1 MIRIVL
7 YQNTNQKIAEA
18 YGKWFPRVVSDE
30 TIGLEELAAHMASH
44 NTPYSK
50 GAILGMLTDAA
61 ACTKELLLL
70 GKNVKFADIAI
81 FSLGLKVKGG
91 APTKENY
98 NVAKYILGLKLKA
111 RATGE
116 LKTENLDTTIKL
128 INLAAPVTENPGNPV
143 NPGNPDNTGKDNP
156 SGGGSQTT
164 GGGGSQT
171 EGGSGNTDNTQQ
183 GGGGTTDSGTTDGG
197 GDDNVSL

>member
-98 NVAKYILGLKLKA
+98 NVGKYILGLKLRA

-116 LKTENLDTTIKL
+116 LKTENLDTSIKL
-128 INLAAPVTENPGNPV
+128 INLAAPATENPGNPV
-143 NPGNPDNTGKDNP
+143 NPGNPDDAGKDNP

-171 EGGSGNTDNTQQ
+171 GGGGNTDNTQQ
-183 GGGGTTDSGTTDGG
+183 GGSGTTDSGSTDEGG
-197 GDDNVSL
+197 GDNVNF

>member
-1 MIRIVL
+1 
-7 YQNTNQKIAEA
+7 
-18 YGKWFPRVVSDE
+18 
-30 TIGLEELAAHMASH
+30 MASH

-91 APTKENY
+91 APTKEDF
-98 NVAKYILGLKLKA
+98 NVAKYILGLKLRA

-128 INLAAPVTENPGNPV
+128 INLAAPATENPGNPGNPV
-143 NPGNPDNTGKDNP
+143 NPGNPDDTGKDNP
-156 SGGGSQTT
+156 SGGGNQTT

-171 EGGSGNTDNTQQ
+171 EGGGGNTDNTQQ

>member
-30 TIGLEELAAHMASH
+30 TIGLEGLAAHMASH

-91 APTKENY
+91 APTKEDF
-98 NVAKYILGLKLKA
+98 NVGKYILGLKLRA

-116 LKTENLDTTIKL
+116 LKTENLDTSIKL
-128 INLAAPVTENPGNPV
+128 INLASPATGNPGNPE
-143 NPGNPDNTGKDNP
+143 NPDDAGKDNP

-164 GGGGSQT
+164 GGGG
-171 EGGSGNTDNTQQ
+171 GSTDNTQQ
-183 GGGGTTDSGTTDGG
+183 GGSGTTDSGSTEEG
-197 GDDNVSL
+197 GDNVNF

>member
-1 MIRIVL
+1 M
-7 YQNTNQKIAEA
+7 
-18 YGKWFPRVVSDE
+18 
-30 TIGLEELAAHMASH
+30 
-44 NTPYSK
+44 
-50 GAILGMLTDAA
+50 
-61 ACTKELLLL
+61 

-128 INLAAPVTENPGNPV
+128 INLAAPVTENPGNP
-143 NPGNPDNTGKDNP
+143 GNPDDTGKDNP
-156 SGGGSQTT
+156 SGGGSQT
-164 GGGGSQT
+164 
-171 EGGSGNTDNTQQ
+171 EGGGNTDNTQQ